1 MDQGITFNLLLYF
14 WWNIIV
20 VFSGFSN
27 LFLDFLLNILD
38 LRFTC
43 DFWRILNNKGHFL
56 VTWWFF
62 FISVVCFDKVRLQ
75 ISFWSHDVTQKIF
88 KTQRKKK
95 IKTFCLQHNVELL
108 IFELE
113 LKHSKCQFIALWNG
127 QYNTNSRVLNF
138 VKLRSIKKLKTFK
151 IDLKDVFF

>member
-113 LKHSKCQFIALWNG
+113 LNIRNANLLLCEMDNTIQTVEFWISWSYDQSKSC
-127 QYNTNSRVLNF
+127 
-138 VKLRSIKKLKTFK
+138 KLLKL
-151 IDLKDVFF
+151 I

>member
-95 IKTFCLQHNVELL
+95 DQNILFATQSRIINIRIRIKTFEMPIYCFGKWTIQYKQSS
-108 IFELE
+108 FEFRE
-113 LKHSKCQFIALWNG
+113 VTINQKVA
-127 QYNTNSRVLNF
+127 NF
-138 VKLRSIKKLKTFK
+138 
-151 IDLKDVFF
+151 